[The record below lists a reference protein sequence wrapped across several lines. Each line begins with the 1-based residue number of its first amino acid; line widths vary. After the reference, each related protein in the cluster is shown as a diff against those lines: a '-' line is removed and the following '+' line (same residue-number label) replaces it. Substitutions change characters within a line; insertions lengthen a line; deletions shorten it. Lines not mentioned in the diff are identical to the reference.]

1 MKLLKVI
8 TKILSS
14 ASKLNSELVLKLDN
28 ILAELERVSKQGGA
42 LNIKLSLDKDGKIN
56 VVTTGE
62 LPKVK
67 KPAEKKVVKPVV
79 KKTSASTTKKK

>member
-14 ASKLNSELVLKLDN
+14 ASKLNSELVLKLEPV
-28 ILAELERVSKQGGA
+28 LADLTAVSEQGGKVC
-42 LNIKLSLDKDGKIN
+42 IELSIDKNGKIN
-56 VVTTGE
+56 VATHKE
-62 LPKVK
+62 LPKAK

-79 KKTSASTTKKK
+79 KKTLAPTTKKK